1 MERKNSMVVKEV
13 SRDEMERI
21 IQHGEPAGLFMCLQE
36 KECLGVDNRTGEA
49 FFMAFETEDEC
60 VS

>member
-21 IQHGEPAGLFMCLQE
+21 IQHGEPAGLFMCL
-36 KECLGVDNRTGEA
+36 
-49 FFMAFETEDEC
+49 
-60 VS
+60 